1 MQRVD
6 FWLHARSNCKW
17 VTKWLL
23 GWLEPRQGFL
33 TLKFKSCRNLWFHP
47 CQLHEDLIQGL
58 HINIQMSILYYV
70 KSQSILNIIQNSLF
84 SNKHPFLHHGL
95 FHHSRAALR
104 RRQVHWQHR
113 VCGGRMDWGR
123 AWWKGRTIWMVEN
136 VGQWWTLDLMDS
148 NIFFESRF
156 GYQRHVNKAASYGFS
171 FFEDSFQVV
180 SVAQKHNFD
189 SFWPGRQE
197 RWDSEWE
204 VLLYQQAKV
213 SNLLGLRV
221 QKSIWNV
228 PEKQV
233 LLEFW
238 PPKILATSQP

>member
-1 MQRVD
+1 MSTSLKMAPGHGWGGQLTGMACFAIQQTAWLLDDYWNDSLLKVRTSILNKQLMDLFSHESWCWKNWANVWF

-58 HINIQMSILYYV
+58 YINIQMSILYYV
-70 KSQSILNIIQNSLF
+70 KSQYILNIIQNSLF

-123 AWWKGRTIWMVEN
+123 AWWKGRKIWMVEN
-136 VGQWWTLDLMDS
+136 VG
-148 NIFFESRF
+148 
-156 GYQRHVNKAASYGFS
+156 
-171 FFEDSFQVV
+171 
-180 SVAQKHNFD
+180 
-189 SFWPGRQE
+189 
-197 RWDSEWE
+197 
-204 VLLYQQAKV
+204 
-213 SNLLGLRV
+213 
-221 QKSIWNV
+221 
-228 PEKQV
+228 
-233 LLEFW
+233 
-238 PPKILATSQP
+238 SQP